1 MEKELILCD
10 TNILI
15 AWLKGDEQTI
25 EILQKIGLE
34 NLLIPSIT
42 FMELIQGTRN
52 KNELL
57 KLKRKIKNY
66 NIIHFND
73 VTSKLAINLT
83 EKYYLSHG
91 LLIPDAIIAATAITF
106 NFKLFTY
113 NLKDFK
119 FLPEIQLYNL
129 QDERSDF

>member
-15 AWLKGDEQTI
+15 SWLKGEGQTI
-25 EILQKIGLE
+25 ETLQKIGLE

-42 FMELIQGTRN
+42 YMELIQGTRN

-57 KLKRKIKNY
+57 KLEHKIKNY
-66 NIIHFND
+66 NVIHFDN
-73 VTSKLAINLT
+73 VTSKLALNLV

-119 FLPEIQLYNL
+119 FLPGIQLYKV
-129 QDERSDF
+129 

>member
-57 KLKRKIKNY
+57 KLKRKI
-66 NIIHFND
+66 
-73 VTSKLAINLT
+73 
-83 EKYYLSHG
+83 
-91 LLIPDAIIAATAITF
+91 
-106 NFKLFTY
+106 
-113 NLKDFK
+113 
-119 FLPEIQLYNL
+119 
-129 QDERSDF
+129 

>member
-34 NLLIPSIT
+34 NLLIPSVT

-52 KNELL
+52 KSELL
-57 KLKRKIKNY
+57 KLKRKIKK
-66 NIIHFND
+66 
-73 VTSKLAINLT
+73 SLLT
-83 EKYYLSHG
+83 G
-91 LLIPDAIIAATAITF
+91 
-106 NFKLFTY
+106 
-113 NLKDFK
+113 
-119 FLPEIQLYNL
+119 
-129 QDERSDF
+129 

>member
-25 EILQKIGLE
+25 EILQEIGLE
-34 NLLIPSIT
+34 NLLIPSIA
-42 FMELIQGTRN
+42 FMELIQGIRN
-52 KNELL
+52 KIELS
-57 KLKRKIKNY
+57 KLKKKIKNY

-73 VTSKLAINLT
+73 VTSKLAINLA
-83 EKYYLSHG
+83 EKYFLSHG
-91 LLIPDAIIAATAITF
+91 LLIPDAIIAATAIAF

-119 FLPEIQLYNL
+119 YIPGIQLYKK
-129 QDERSDF
+129 